1 MILAK
6 SHAYQPRLYRE
17 AMGNKRWESFTAAH
31 RQTDLWIAVD
41 KRSFHPNIRNYV
53 SDRIRH
59 YRAILDGHIAEH
71 PDFLTSLTPIAHPFG
86 VHPLIAEMAEASNI
100 AGTGPMSA
108 VAGALAERI
117 CHDIISQ
124 FGAQEVIVEN
134 GGDIFMKL
142 TEPATVSIYAG
153 NSPLSEKLALTPDA
167 AHSPL
172 SLCCSSSTVGHALS
186 FGTADACMVACRS
199 GALADALATAFC
211 NMVKTDE
218 SVQEV
223 TQKALEMKEVMAIVI
238 IRGNKVGVGGQ
249 LKVTLI

>member
-6 SHAYQPRLYRE
+6 SQAYQPRLYRE
-17 AMGNKRWESFTAAH
+17 TMGNSRWESFTATH

-41 KRSFHPNIRNYV
+41 KRSYHSQIRGYALE
-53 SDRIRH
+53 RIRH
-59 YRAILDGHIAEH
+59 YRAILDEHIAVQ
-71 PDFLTSLTPIAHPFG
+71 PTFLTSLTPIELPFG
-86 VHPLIAEMAEASNI
+86 LHPIIAEMADASKI

-117 CHDIISQ
+117 CADIVSQ

-142 TEPATVSIYAG
+142 TEPAIVSIYAG

-211 NMVKTDE
+211 NRVKTNE
-218 SVQEV
+218 SVKEV
-223 TQKALEMKEVMAIVI
+223 TKQALEMPEVMAIVI
-238 IRGNKVGVGGQ
+238 IRGDKVGMGGL
-249 LKVTLI
+249 LKVTLV

>member
-1 MILAK
+1 LAK
-6 SHAYQPRLYRE
+6 SQEYQPRLYRE
-17 AMGNKRWESFTAAH
+17 TMGNSRWESFTAAH

-117 CHDIISQ
+117 CTDIVSQ

-134 GGDIFMKL
+134 GGDIFMQLIK
-142 TEPATVSIYAG
+142 PATVSIYAG

-223 TQKALEMKEVMAIVI
+223 TQKALEMTEVKAIVI
-238 IRGNKVGVGGQ
+238 IRGDKVGMGGQ
-249 LKVTLI
+249 IKVTLI